1 MIDKNIQISSNRSFG
16 IVFSIFFIIVAIYY
30 YFKTSE
36 FNYLLISLSVVFLIL
51 GLLNSKILMPLNFV
65 WFKFGIFLGYV
76 VAPVI
81 MAFIYFLVVTPI
93 GYLTKLSG
101 KNLCNLKRSDDNTYW
116 INKNNYNNSMKNQ
129 F

>member
-51 GLLNSKILMPLNFV
+51 GLLNSKILMP
-65 WFKFGIFLGYV
+65 
-76 VAPVI
+76 
-81 MAFIYFLVVTPI
+81 
-93 GYLTKLSG
+93 
-101 KNLCNLKRSDDNTYW
+101 
-116 INKNNYNNSMKNQ
+116 
-129 F
+129 